1 MIESYP
7 AYARNYSGHCNVPSC
22 TLISKNSSSGARFA
36 SRIAALANHLGRG
49 RERTRRRKPR
59 FQTSTKASRYRKGSS
74 MSPYG
79 ATSPFRAKTRAL
91 WPKAAEIAQ
100 AFCDLI
106 NK

>member
-36 SRIAALANHLGRG
+36 SRIAALANHFGRG

-59 FQTSTKASRYRKGSS
+59 FQTSTKASRYRKGST

-79 ATSPFRAKTRAL
+79 GD
-91 WPKAAEIAQ
+91 IAISREDAHPVVKGRRDSSGFLRPHQ
-100 AFCDLI
+100 
-106 NK
+106 